1 MLEWLTDKI
10 EDQSSEDAWKL
21 SVNREITRIL
31 GFLDKGGG
39 EEARELSI
47 MTKRQPNPTMVLIS
61 LRGSFLWRLHDGDF
75 SKYI

>member
-31 GFLDKGGG
+31 GFLDKGG
-39 EEARELSI
+39 EKRE
-47 MTKRQPNPTMVLIS
+47 N
-61 LRGSFLWRLHDGDF
+61 
-75 SKYI
+75 

>member
-1 MLEWLTDKI
+1 MLEWLTDKT

-39 EEARELSI
+39 RSARTKHYDKEAAQSYYGLNFIEGKLS
-47 MTKRQPNPTMVLIS
+47 METSR
-61 LRGSFLWRLHDGDF
+61 RGLQ
-75 SKYI
+75 